1 MGRPRIFLADD
12 HPDFLAIV
20 GRLIETEFEV
30 IQTFRDGQAI
40 VDAAQALDADLL
52 VVDISMPRLSGID
65 AVKRLRA
72 AGCRAKVVFLTI
84 HKDEDYVRSALATG
98 ALGYVFKDRLAT
110 DLVPA
115 LREALAE
122 HRFVSCSTANDYAL

>member
-12 HPDFLAIV
+12 HPEFLATV
-20 GRLIETEFEV
+20 GRLIESEFDV
-30 IQTFRDGQAI
+30 IRTFSDGQAI
-40 VDAAQALDADLL
+40 VDAADALDSDLL

-84 HKDEDYVRSALATG
+84 HKDADYVRSALATG

-115 LREALAE
+115 LHEALAE
-122 HRFVSCSTANDYAL
+122 HQFVSPYATNEAI